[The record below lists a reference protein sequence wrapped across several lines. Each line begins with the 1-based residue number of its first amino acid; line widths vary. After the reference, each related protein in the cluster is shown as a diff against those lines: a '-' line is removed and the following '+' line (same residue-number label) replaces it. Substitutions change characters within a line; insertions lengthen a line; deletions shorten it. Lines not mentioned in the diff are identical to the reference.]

1 MFKKIITILIVL
13 LLIVGGIGFWYLN
26 RNTYSKEILK
36 IEVLGP
42 ERTKVGEE
50 IEYIVKYRNNGNVRL
65 EDPKLVFEYPQ
76 YAEIPE
82 NREKRVELSSKEIG
96 DAIYPGEEKT
106 FRFKTRLFGKK
117 GEDRTAKASLTYSPK
132 NLNSSYKSVSSLTTI
147 IEEVPLS
154 FEFDLPSKVESAQ
167 EFTFQINY
175 FSNIDYP
182 ISDLA
187 VKVEYP
193 DDFEFISAEPTGIEK
208 TTWNIGLLNKAEG
221 GRIEIIGNLRG
232 DVGDRKIMNAKL
244 GIWRED
250 DFVHL
255 KEITKGIE
263 LIEPSLYITQQ
274 INGNP
279 KYVASPGDMLHY
291 ELFFKNI
298 GDDPLTKAFL
308 IFKMQGDA
316 YDLST
321 LKSDKGDFGE
331 GDNSIIFDW
340 RKVSKL
346 QFLEAK
352 KEGMVEFWIELKDDW
367 GMEGENDKNPILTNQ
382 IYLSQVEKEFE
393 IKVNTKA
400 ELVQSAYSEKPEDS
414 TIDDEEI
421 FENSGPHPL
430 EEGESSTYTVVWE
443 LKNYYNDLENTIIK
457 ATLPEDVEMT
467 GNIYPEEDG
476 LTYDSDSRE
485 LVWDAEKVEAG
496 TGFTEDSRKIAFQLE
511 ITPETEKSE
520 YTLIE
525 KGEIKG
531 SDQFTEK
538 DIEQKTKE
546 LKVKN

>member
-65 EDPKLVFEYPQ
+65 EVPKLVFEYPQ

-208 TTWNIGLLNKAEG
+208 TTWNIGLLNKADG

-321 LKSDKGDFGE
+321 LKSDKVDFGE

-414 TIDDEEI
+414 IIDDEEI

>member
-414 TIDDEEI
+414 IIDDEEI

>member
-520 YTLIE
+520 YTLIK